1 MPERFLIDGTNLIRG
16 NPSLDK
22 LERLEG
28 SHASRERL
36 IELVKAMANRG
47 EERFWL
53 IVFDGP
59 GDVDAERRDRVDVR
73 YSGGQTADELIMEAA
88 RNALAVGAKATI
100 VSSDN
105 ELTIDGAQ
113 TIKSQDFYDE
123 LVSFAKAPPKEDD
136 STQKA
141 LRIIE
146 YLIEKGDL
154 PSGALKDSNRIRDL
168 AQHLDYYSQGEISS
182 QKLAKKVEG
191 IARKTGI
198 LGDAPD
204 PQKIIY
210 RNLKEYF
217 DRKKP

>member
-1 MPERFLIDGTNLIRG
+1 MPERFLIDGTNLIRS

-22 LERLEG
+22 LERIEG

-36 IELVKAMANRG
+36 IELVKAMADR
-47 EERFWL
+47 EKKRFWL

-73 YSGGQTADELIMEAA
+73 YSGAQTADELIMEAA
-88 RNALAVGAKATI
+88 RNALAVGAKVII

-123 LVSFAKAPPKEDD
+123 LVSFTKAPKEDD

-141 LRIIE
+141 LRMIE
-146 YLIEKGDL
+146 YLIEKGNL
-154 PSGALKDSNRIRDL
+154 PSGILKDSKRIRDL
-168 AQHLDYYSQGEISS
+168 AQHLDYYSQGEMSS

-191 IARKTGI
+191 ILRKTGI

-204 PQKIIY
+204 PQKEVY

-217 DRKKP
+217 QQKKP